1 MRGRFHISWGN
12 KHFILPNRIFDEGEE
27 SFLKMIFQADVAD
40 VSAGGNFFIGLC
52 DDNDADNRTLATLI
66 GEPGV
71 VNGYGRKAITRD
83 ATGWPTIAVAG
94 KMFRALSAQVTFTAS
109 GGSFDTAIKRAFL
122 CNVTSGTGGLLF
134 ALSGRLSG
142 QPITVPV
149 GTPLNAQYEVFLR

>member
-1 MRGRFHISWGN
+1 MRGQFHISWGD
-12 KHFILPNRIFDEGEE
+12 KKFILPNRIFDEGEL
-27 SFLKMIFQADVAD
+27 SFLKMIVQADVVD

-52 DDNDADNRTLATLI
+52 GDNDDDAKTLVTLS

-71 VNGYGRKAITRD
+71 VNGYARKAVARNS
-83 ATGWPTIAVAG
+83 TGWPTVAAAG

-122 CNVTSGTGGLLF
+122 CNVGSGTSGLLF

-149 GTPLNAQYEVFLR
+149 GTPLNVQYELFMR